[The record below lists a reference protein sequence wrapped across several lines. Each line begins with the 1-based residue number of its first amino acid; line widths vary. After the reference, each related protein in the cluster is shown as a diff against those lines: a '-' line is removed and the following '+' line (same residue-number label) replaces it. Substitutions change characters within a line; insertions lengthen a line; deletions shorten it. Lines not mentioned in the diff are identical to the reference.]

1 MGTFRLALAAFIVLL
16 SRGSAA
22 AEWVE
27 YRTEH
32 FILDTD
38 APDVAELMMATLEK
52 ARATDMAVLAGGELE
67 LLGRIRVVAPKSEEQ
82 FQEIAGNTWSAAF
95 YTHGPREEPIVLG
108 PVKAFF
114 DSPENLPHELAH
126 AVSHY
131 LFPEQ
136 PHWYAEGLAMFVQ
149 TIAQRPASTN
159 PPNTGSHVVRAP
171 PGAPISAVGA
181 VPAGV
186 GRFLRGPAVPAV
198 KILAWRAQ
206 DPEDPER
213 YYAFAWLLY
222 HYLWNERSME
232 LTAFQKRL
240 LDGEGFDKAWLAT
253 FPDLDPANAAQLQAL
268 DAALAQY
275 LKAGKFVM
283 AKIKSEPQFKMSREE
298 VSRADVRLWLLH
310 LRQSWPDKQ
319 TKAAARRAQMA
330 KALLEDPN
338 NPEALLT
345 LALLDGKLTPEA
357 ARAAANGA
365 PKDFRGWYLLA
376 GVATDA
382 KEKESALRKAVTLGD
397 ECPACND
404 DLAWLLATSGRAKE
418 ALTFANHALDL
429 APWDA
434 SAVDTMAE
442 VAAQLG
448 QCPQALQLQARA
460 VSMAKLRG
468 GKSAELDER
477 MQTIQSRC
485 ATKPA
490 GK

>member
-22 AEWVE
+22 AQWSE
-27 YRTEH
+27 YTTEH

-38 APDVAELMMATLEK
+38 ASDVADLMMETLEK

-67 LLGRIRVVAPKSEEQ
+67 LAGHIRVIAPKSEEQ
-82 FQEIAGNTWSAAF
+82 FQEVAGNTWSAAF
-95 YTHGPREEPIVLG
+95 YVPGPREEPIILA
-108 PVKAFF
+108 PVNAFF

-136 PHWYAEGLAMFVQ
+136 PRWYAEGLATFVQ
-149 TIAQRPASTN
+149 TIAQRQADTR

-181 VPAGV
+181 VPAGL
-186 GRFLRGPAVPAV
+186 GTLLRGPIVPAV
-198 KILAWRAQ
+198 KLLAWRAG
-206 DPEDPER
+206 DPEDPGP
-213 YYAFAWLLY
+213 YYAGGWLIY
-222 HYLWNERSME
+222 HYLWNQRGKE

-240 LDGEGFDKAWLAT
+240 LDGEGFDKAWLASFT
-253 FPDLDPANAAQLQAL
+253 DLDRANAAQMQAL

-275 LKAGKFVM
+275 VKSGKFVM
-283 AKIKSEPQFKMSREE
+283 VKVKSNPQFKLIQRD

-310 LRQSWPDKQ
+310 LRDKWPDKQ
-319 TKAAARRAQMA
+319 AKLAAWRAQMA
-330 KALLEDPN
+330 KARLEDPN
-338 NPEALLT
+338 NPEVLVAL
-345 LALLDGKLTPEA
+345 AELDDKLTPEV
-357 ARAAANGA
+357 ARAAAAGA
-365 PKDFRGWYLLA
+365 AKDFRGWYLLA

-382 KEKESALRKAVTLGD
+382 KEKESALRKAAALGE

-404 DLAWLLATSGRAKE
+404 HLAWLLATSGRAKE
-418 ALTFANHALDL
+418 ALPFANRALDF

-442 VAAQLG
+442 VAAQLN

-460 VSMAKLRG
+460 ASMLLLHG
-468 GKSAELDER
+468 GNPGQLEER
-477 MQTIQSRC
+477 QRDIQKRC
-485 ATKPA
+485 P